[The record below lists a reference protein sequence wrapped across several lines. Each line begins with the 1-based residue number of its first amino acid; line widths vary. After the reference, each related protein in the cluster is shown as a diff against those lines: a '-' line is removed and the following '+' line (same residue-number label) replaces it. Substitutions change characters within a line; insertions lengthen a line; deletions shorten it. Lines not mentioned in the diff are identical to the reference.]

1 MYNVNSCMGHFLND
15 HLQKTGSKRDVHLP
29 SKMVIHMHTHYT
41 LFASVN
47 DQLIVS
53 CNFLIMLLM

>member
-1 MYNVNSCMGHFLND
+1 MGHFLND